1 MKRIICP
8 QHTKYVGKGRN
19 VTIDSTNCSVCKKE
33 AKVGPLKVA
42 RAFKEAADDM
52 EFLTE
57 NPEYDPMGITV
68 QASAT
73 KAIKFYVKLIHPD
86 YAKNLVDALVEQLEQ
101 KKMSQLTRF
110 SCIG

>member
-1 MKRIICP
+1 MHKRVIYPTHARYVRTGRQAIIDP
-8 QHTKYVGKGRN
+8 A
-19 VTIDSTNCSVCKKE
+19 NCSICKRD

-57 NPEYDPMGITV
+57 NPNYDPMGITV

-73 KAIKFYVKLIHPD
+73 KAIKYYVKLIHPA
-86 YAKNLVDALVEQLEQ
+86 YAKNLVDALQLELE
-101 KKMSQLTRF
+101 KK
-110 SCIG
+110 